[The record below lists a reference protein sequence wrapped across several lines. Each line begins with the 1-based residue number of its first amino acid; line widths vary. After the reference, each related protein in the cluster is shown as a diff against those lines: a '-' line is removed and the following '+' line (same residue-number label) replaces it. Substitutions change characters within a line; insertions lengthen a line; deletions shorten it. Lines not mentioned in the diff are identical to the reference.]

1 MTVAEFML
9 RAIGKVVCGTRNE
22 PLPALSED
30 ALRSLYKLCESHD
43 VAHLVAE
50 YLETEGRL
58 LAGDEIAGKF
68 RRQRMLSVFRAE
80 QQAHEQGALF
90 AALSE
95 AEISFIPLKG
105 AIVRGFYP
113 EPWMRTS
120 CDIDVLVEEK
130 ELQRAIDCLEG
141 QLSYRQQER
150 GTHDVSFMS
159 PSGVCVELHF
169 ALLEA
174 HRANNSCEILSEVWD
189 HTHPISENA
198 YRLELSDEMLY
209 YYHIAHMA
217 KHFENGGCGI
227 RPFLDLWLLE
237 NRVEHDAAARR
248 ELLARGGLL
257 TFAEC
262 CHTLSLVWFEDAS
275 HTETTLEMEQ
285 YLLRG
290 GMYGNMENMVTVNQR
305 KKGGK
310 IRYVFSRLFLPYRS
324 LCLLYP
330 VVQKHRFLVPVMQV
344 RRWVTHVLR
353 GRWRRTIK
361 EIGLS
366 NTVSKEQQDRASK
379 MLQNVGLV
387 GENSEK

>member
-1 MTVAEFML
+1 MTVAEYML
-9 RAIGKVVCGTRNE
+9 GAIAEVVCGKGAE
-22 PLPALSED
+22 PLPQIQGD
-30 ALRSLYKLCESHD
+30 ALRSLYKLSLSHD

-50 YLETEGRL
+50 YLETEGVL
-58 LAGDEIAGKF
+58 QPTDEVTPKF

-80 QQAHEQGALF
+80 QQAHEQQALF

-95 AEISFIPLKG
+95 AGILFIPLKG
-105 AIVRGFYP
+105 AIIRGFYP

-120 CDIDVLVEEK
+120 CDIDVLVRET
-130 ELQRAIDCLEG
+130 ELERAIACVEG
-141 QLSYRQQER
+141 KLHYRQEER
-150 GTHDVSFMS
+150 GTHDITYTA
-159 PSGVCVELHF
+159 PSGVCVELHY

-174 HRANNSCEILSEVWD
+174 NRANNSRETLREVWD
-189 HTHPISENA
+189 YARPVLGEA
-198 YRLELSDEMLY
+198 CRLELSDDMLY

-237 NRVEHDAAARR
+237 NRVPHDGAARR
-248 ELLARGGLL
+248 ALLSRGGLL

-262 CHTLSLVWFEDAS
+262 CSTLSRVWLEGAP

-290 GMYGNMENMVTVNQR
+290 GAYGNVENMVTVNQR

-310 IRYVFSRLFLPYRS
+310 LKYVLSRLFLPYET

-330 VVQKHRFLVPVMQV
+330 VVRKHRFLVPVMQV
-344 RRWVTHVLR
+344 RRWVAHVFR
-353 GRWRRTIK
+353 GRWRRTVR
-361 EIGLS
+361 ELSVS
-366 NTVSKEQQDRASK
+366 NTVSREEQDRASR
-379 MLQNVGLV
+379 MLQSVGLAE
-387 GENSEK
+387 ENKK